1 MNRNFLFLAQGFE
14 EIEALT
20 TVDVLRRAGMDIKTV
35 SITSQKHV
43 VGAHGI
49 GVTADLTMKDADF
62 ADAEFLILPG
72 GMPGATHLYECEEL
86 QQLLTKHSEKG
97 GKIAAICASPAVVLA
112 PLGLLR
118 DKEATCYP
126 GFEDA
131 MRTGGA
137 IVRDAP
143 VMALRT
149 LITGNGPA
157 SSLRFALAIVA
168 NALGEVAAQEVG
180 SQMLYY
186 PKTMNFYF

>member
-1 MNRNFLFLAQGFE
+1 MKRSFLFLAQGFE
-14 EIEALT
+14 EIEAIT
-20 TVDVLRRAGMDIKTV
+20 TVDVLRRAGLDIKTV

-43 VGAHGI
+43 VGSHGI
-49 GVTADLTMKDADF
+49 GITADLILGDTDF

-72 GMPGATHLYECEEL
+72 GMPGATHLSECEAL
-86 QQLLTKHSEKG
+86 QQLLTTHAEKG

-126 GFEDA
+126 GFESA
-131 MRTGGA
+131 MRAGGA
-137 IVRDAP
+137 IVRDVP
-143 VMALRT
+143 VMALRN

-168 NALGEVAAQEVG
+168 NALGEVSAQEVG